1 MNSTTR
7 RIITTAA
14 AAGGLSLGTALPVS
28 AAPDPGATGSAG
40 HGGATM
46 VGDHP
51 RRTVRNDPSATV
63 EHPTRTVRND
73 PSTVVV
79 REVVDD
85 EAVAYVQI
93 GLGAL
98 AGMALAGAAAVGL
111 RRRERHAPHPA

>member
-14 AAGGLSLGTALPVS
+14 AAGVLSLGTALPVS
-28 AAPDPGATGSAG
+28 AAPDPGATGSGGNA
-40 HGGATM
+40 GATTT
-46 VGDHP
+46 GNHHT
-51 RRTVRNDPSATV
+51 RTVRNDPSAIV
-63 EHPTRTVRND
+63 DHPTRTVRND
-73 PSTVVV
+73 PSTIVV

-85 EAVAYVQI
+85 DAVAYVQI

-111 RRRERHAPHPA
+111 RRRERHTPHPA